1 VTPDATTPL
10 RPKEVGST
18 NPAQAQLH
26 TAHRCLPFTIRHKRS
41 PPPHGTVGRHAA
53 TRSEESRH
61 DPPAPSPA
69 RRPDRSHLAGH
80 ADLGR
85 PPQTALPVG
94 KWKVEFANGVT
105 EVVGVGNGGESSVEE
120 PRRRCVGMAAVKG
133 NAVVITFGDDRV
145 ERWTPVG
152 PRYVVEHWFPASQ
165 VPVTAPVLGI
175 AERAP

>member
-1 VTPDATTPL
+1 MTRLLPLLLAALIGLISPGTPTWNA
-10 RPKEVGST
+10 
-18 NPAQAQLH
+18 
-26 TAHRCLPFTIRHKRS
+26 
-41 PPPHGTVGRHAA
+41 
-53 TRSEESRH
+53 
-61 DPPAPSPA
+61 
-69 RRPDRSHLAGH
+69 RPD
-80 ADLGR
+80 R